1 MGWEPRAPNT
11 AYVRGRWIGGR
22 GWEIWGWRC
31 RTVSL
36 TGLPQSSK
44 KKKKKKNKVILP
56 PQLPPEVDDG
66 EVVVTR
72 VADHDDEDEVER
84 PYEEREGNRKV
95 AEALSLRPCKEHDD
109 LVEGGRRIPHQDAAG
124 EAGLQQ
130 RQRSRCQTNY
140 SKERTKKRWIL
151 GKDPMSNLL
160 RKRRN
165 SFLNKPLLMIHIN
178 VSACSV
184 DSCIKLLALV
194 PKQLPVD
201 AELRGASFTLNR
213 KVRRS
218 IQKETLS
225 ALFETYLRI
234 LKHRMYT
241 SNSRTSG
248 ARPLMYPQ
256 MEGLGKFSHL
266 IDLDFMGEL
275 TACLKKLSGYTD
287 HHSEILHDNTLS
299 TSQHLQCCII
309 VFNVGRSNL
318 EALNVD
324 LEDFFLQLFNHILG
338 VSA

>member
-1 MGWEPRAPNT
+1 
-11 AYVRGRWIGGR
+11 
-22 GWEIWGWRC
+22 
-31 RTVSL
+31 
-36 TGLPQSSK
+36 
-44 KKKKKKNKVILP
+44 
-56 PQLPPEVDDG
+56 
-66 EVVVTR
+66 
-72 VADHDDEDEVER
+72 
-84 PYEEREGNRKV
+84 
-95 AEALSLRPCKEHDD
+95 
-109 LVEGGRRIPHQDAAG
+109 
-124 EAGLQQ
+124 
-130 RQRSRCQTNY
+130 
-140 SKERTKKRWIL
+140 
-151 GKDPMSNLL
+151 MSNLL
-160 RKRRN
+160 RKR
-165 SFLNKPLLMIHIN
+165 
-178 VSACSV
+178 
-184 DSCIKLLALV
+184 
-194 PKQLPVD
+194 VD
-201 AELRGASFTLNR
+201 AELRGAFFTLNR

-275 TACLKKLSGYTD
+275 TTCLKKLSGYTD

-324 LEDFFLQLFNHILG
+324 LEDFFLQLFNHILEYRPDRLEFY
-338 VSA
+338 